1 MERLK
6 RLFFLWFLIGCQA
19 TSASLSSL
27 STSHQ
32 EAVTGQQ
39 EAVTASTPTQSTPSI
54 SSKHEEIQSLA
65 RQGLLDSALHLS
77 QQSLKADS
85 TDVFAMFMVA
95 KLSSEGK
102 VSGDFFRKRIKASG
116 PDEESEESYFRQGQ
130 YCYAAGKYTQAIPL
144 FRDYLRLYP
153 VGNWRD
159 PALYWM
165 GNACLSLAQ
174 SNPDKSSYT
183 DSALGYFQTLSSPQ
197 NTDAYYLP
205 LALEGIAKTKAAMG
219 DLLGAVEAATVAME
233 SAPEE
238 EKPALLLLSAQLQQ
252 GLSREEEKRLMDT
265 LVSVYPHSPEA
276 RYIRKLNIGLP
287 PGRWKTGSSPYKE
300 ATRSFKDTS
309 ATPVV
314 SRKNPTPFPPTQ
326 ESTYTLQ
333 LGAFSQVANAKSMAV
348 VLARLDLVPEI
359 VETKRNGK
367 IFYQV
372 RLGRFPTLEAAS
384 EYAQKVLKPHELLSQ
399 PVPLSP

>member
-6 RLFFLWFLIGCQA
+6 RNVFTALLIGWQA
-19 TSASLSSL
+19 TSGSLSSL
-27 STSHQ
+27 P
-32 EAVTGQQ
+32 ARQQ
-39 EAVTASTPTQSTPSI
+39 EAVKAATPTQTIPPIST
-54 SSKHEEIQSLA
+54 KHEEIQSLA

-77 QQSLKADS
+77 RQSLKADS
-85 TDVFAMFMVA
+85 TDVFAMFMMA

-102 VSGDFFRKRIKASG
+102 ISGDFFRKTIKVSSQG
-116 PDEESEESYFRQGQ
+116 DENEESYFRQGQ
-130 YCYAAGKYTQAIPL
+130 YYYAAGKYTQSIPL
-144 FRDYLRLYP
+144 FRDYLRIYP
-153 VGNWRD
+153 DGSWRD

-174 SNPDKSSYT
+174 SNPDKAPYT
-183 DSALGYFQTLSSPQ
+183 DSALGYFQTLSGPQ
-197 NTDAYYLP
+197 NSDAYYLP
-205 LALEGIAKTKAAMG
+205 LALEGIAKTKAALG
-219 DLLGAVEAATVAME
+219 DRPGALEAASVAME

-265 LVSVYPHSPEA
+265 LVSVYPQSPEA
-276 RYIRKLNIGLP
+276 RYIRKLNIGLA
-287 PGRWKTGSSPYKE
+287 PGRWKTGSSPFKG
-300 ATRSFKDTS
+300 AARSFKDTS
-309 ATPVV
+309 VTPVP
-314 SRKNPTPFPPTQ
+314 SKKNPNPFPPSQ
-326 ESTYTLQ
+326 EPSYTLQ

-359 VETKRNGK
+359 IETKRNGK
-367 IFYQV
+367 TFYQV

-384 EYAQKVLKPHELLSQ
+384 EYAQKVLKPHQLLSQ